1 MEKINQLLVKLDNK
15 VTPNIAK
22 RLDGLKKLNE
32 KVALA
37 EREYHDNPTD
47 ESEESMNDIN
57 EYVSDIV
64 DGLIE
69 DLEDLLESKKQQQE
83 LAKAKQQELAKAKQ
97 QELAKAKEQELAKA
111 QEQNK
116 PVTPNENIAQVI
128 PEKKKGLGVFGL
140 VLGVV
145 VIVGSLGALNIMKN
159 NR

>member
-22 RLDGLKKLNE
+22 RLDGLQKLNE

-37 EREYHDNPTD
+37 EREYRENPTD

-57 EYVSDIV
+57 EYVSEIV
-64 DGLIE
+64 DDLVE

-83 LAKAKQQELAKAKQ
+83 LAKAKQQELAKA
-97 QELAKAKEQELAKA
+97 

-116 PVTPNENIAQVI
+116 PTTPNDSIAQVI

-140 VLGVV
+140 ILGVV
-145 VIVGSLGALNIMKN
+145 VIVGSFGALNIMKN

>member
-83 LAKAKQQELAKAKQ
+83 LARAKQ

>member
-83 LAKAKQQELAKAKQ
+83 LAKAKQQELAR
-97 QELAKAKEQELAKA
+97 AKEQELAKA
-111 QEQNK
+111 KEQNK

>member
-97 QELAKAKEQELAKA
+97 QELAKA

>member
-83 LAKAKQQELAKAKQ
+83 LAKAKQQELAR
-97 QELAKAKEQELAKA
+97 AKEQELAKA

>member
-47 ESEESMNDIN
+47 ESKESMNDIN

-83 LAKAKQQELAKAKQ
+83 IAKAKQQELAKAKQ
-97 QELAKAKEQELAKA
+97 QELAKA